1 MKIKRY
7 TARDMRQAM
16 QQVRED
22 QGPDAVILSIQRNEG
37 LVEIVAAIDYDEAL
51 MRGAFEP
58 FRAEALAAAAPSVR
72 PAEKIEAAAPET
84 ISAKAPVAAAAAP
97 ARRSAP
103 PPVPAAAVV
112 KPKVAGNAA
121 GTAPAAPKVAVEAA
135 PVAKARIETPAP
147 VVADAAPVAV
157 APAAVAPVAA
167 ETRETGADVSVAE
180 RTRVHDEIGQLRHL
194 LEAQLSSLAWND
206 LDRRHPLR
214 ASVLRDLTRFGIESD
229 IAASIADELPSE
241 VSHQQSRYL
250 PLGLISRRL
259 CISTDADQLG
269 GVIALVGATGAGKTT
284 SLAKLAARHVQR
296 RGRHSLALIGT
307 DDYRVGAHDQ
317 LLHYGRALGVQTFT
331 ASDAGELSRLLVHL
345 ADHEMVLI
353 DTPGLSVRDARLPSV
368 IDMLKANAR
377 HLRCTLVLPANVQAG
392 SLEHSVRAY
401 AALDPSG
408 CILTKLDEA
417 VTLGGAL
424 SVAIRHKLPL
434 EYSTHGQRV
443 PEDIALADARRL
455 VCSLADRVDGKAPD
469 EILMAERFGRV
480 AVATA

>member
-37 LVEIVAAIDYDEAL
+37 MVEIVAAIDYDEAL

-58 FRAEALAAAAPSVR
+58 FRAEAVATAAPSVRAAEKIDAAAPESVSAKAPAMPVVAPARRAVPPPIPAAAVAKPKATVNALAAAPAASKVQVEAPPVAKAKVQAPMAVPAAAPSV
-72 PAEKIEAAAPET
+72 
-84 ISAKAPVAAAAAP
+84 
-97 ARRSAP
+97 
-103 PPVPAAAVV
+103 
-112 KPKVAGNAA
+112 
-121 GTAPAAPKVAVEAA
+121 AVEN
-135 PVAKARIETPAP
+135 
-147 VVADAAPVAV
+147 
-157 APAAVAPVAA
+157 
-167 ETRETGADVSVAE
+167 REASADVSGAD
-180 RTRVHDEIGQLRHL
+180 RARVHDEIGQLRHL

-214 ASVLRDLTRFGIESD
+214 ASVLRDLTRFGIEAD
-229 IAASIADELPSE
+229 IAASIADELPAE

-401 AALDPSG
+401 AALEPSG

-455 VCSLADRVDGKAPD
+455 VCSLADRVDGRAPD

-480 AVATA
+480 AVANT